1 MNDVTHTFEQA
12 RQQIISAGQRIWRQ
26 GWCPATSSNFSQR
39 LDQARCAIT
48 VSGRDKGDLRERDI
62 MQVDMQGQSL
72 DGQKPSAET
81 LLHTQLYR
89 RDERIGA
96 VLHTHSVKAT
106 LVSMQ
111 AEGPVT
117 WQGLELLKAF
127 RGTDSHEDSLSIP
140 VFDNTQ
146 DIAALADQVERWM
159 SVHGTG
165 VGYLIRGH
173 GMYTW
178 GSNMAETLRHLEAL
192 EFLLDYY
199 WQASTR
205 CWQPSTPE
213 TIMAGDAKA

>member
-1 MNDVTHTFEQA
+1 MNETHSFEQA
-12 RQQIISAGQRIWRQ
+12 RHDIIAAGQRIWRQ

-39 LDQARCAIT
+39 LDGERCAIT
-48 VSGRDKGDLRERDI
+48 VSGRDKGALTEADI

-89 RDERIGA
+89 RDRSIAA
-96 VLHTHSVKAT
+96 VLHTHSVMAT
-106 LVSMQ
+106 LVSMH

-127 RGTDSHEDSLSIP
+127 QGTDSHEGSLTIP

-173 GMYTW
+173 GLYTW
-178 GSNMAETLRHLEAL
+178 GSDMNETLRHLEAL
-192 EFLLDYY
+192 EFLLEYH
-199 WQASTR
+199 WQAANR
-205 CWQPSTPE
+205 E
-213 TIMAGDAKA
+213 RLIAGDAKA

>member
-1 MNDVTHTFEQA
+1 MNDAHSFEQA
-12 RQQIISAGQRIWRQ
+12 RRSIIAVGQRIWRQ

-39 LDQARCAIT
+39 LDDERCAIT
-48 VSGRDKGDLRERDI
+48 VSGRDKGALQDTDI
-62 MQVDMQGQSL
+62 MQVDMQGRSL

-89 RDERIGA
+89 RDQSIGA

-106 LVSMQ
+106 LVSMHTD
-111 AEGPVT
+111 GPVS

-127 RGTDSHEDSLSIP
+127 QGTDSHEGNLTIP

-146 DIAALADQVERWM
+146 DIAALADQVQGWM

-165 VGYLIRGH
+165 VAYLIRGH
-173 GMYTW
+173 GLYTW
-178 GSNMAETLRHLEAL
+178 GRDMTETLRHLEAL

-199 WQASTR
+199 WQTHRLASAGER
-205 CWQPSTPE
+205 L
-213 TIMAGDAKA
+213 MAGDAKA